1 MHSQQLASDLLNPIY
16 EICRFTE
23 QREYVKAHDAYLR
36 MAIGNA
42 PWPMGVTMVGIHER
56 SAREK
61 IFSNQIARMNYFFFF
76 CLLFL

>member
-1 MHSQQLASDLLNPIY
+1 
-16 EICRFTE
+16 
-23 QREYVKAHDAYLR
+23 

-61 IFSNQIARMNYFFFF
+61 IFTNQVHINIINTHLNLITSPFICG
-76 CLLFL
+76 CLLLEKGEFLI